1 MPAWEDLSAWMKVQM
16 LAAALNQWEFWTFNI
31 NVHPELEAEWLQKGL
46 DPRVMLR
53 DRLRRELDRL
63 VRPRLEH
70 FFVIEGWSNRT
81 GAETHLHMHGGAA
94 IYEPGEEDLIEQAAA
109 RAGGHHMGR
118 PSVGRAIH
126 KKEFTRERAG
136 YATYLFK
143 NAKRA
148 DDRLPSRRLTM
159 SRSAVGA
166 ARELW
171 DTITGKIDW

>member
-1 MPAWEDLSAWMKVQM
+1 M
-16 LAAALNQWEFWTFNI
+16 LAAAMNQWEFLTFNI
-31 NVHPELEAEWLQKGL
+31 NVHPDLESEWLRDGR

-70 FFVIEGWSNRT
+70 FFVIEGWSNRAN
-81 GAETHLHMHGGAA
+81 AETHVHMHGGAA
-94 IYEPGEEDLIEQAAA
+94 IYEPSDARLIEQAAA
-109 RAGGHHMGR
+109 RAAGHHMGR
-118 PSVGRAIH
+118 SSMHRAVH
-126 KKEFTRERAG
+126 SKPFTRERAG

-143 NAKRA
+143 NARRA